1 MALHKVSAHSRASAH
16 GSFEVDAASL
26 LQGAQICPAQG
37 LRRNTDFELI
47 FGELRDCQASPVDTD
62 AVPKMA
68 ISEDFRAVADCQGR
82 SAAAA
87 GRFIQAFQRGDS
99 WLVVSAASKFCII

>member
-1 MALHKVSAHSRASAH
+1 
-16 GSFEVDAASL
+16 
-26 LQGAQICPAQG
+26 
-37 LRRNTDFELI
+37 
-47 FGELRDCQASPVDTD
+47 
-62 AVPKMA
+62 MA